1 MRSGLAS
8 SVGVQAG
15 GLGDHFQ
22 GCGWM
27 CQSDGHKTCPFED
40 TGGSTRRPVSPSP
53 LPATQCISQRRG
65 SWPLQVSGI
74 LRGDTVREVG
84 RRGFTAT
91 GPSGLSP
98 SSATSGRV
106 TSGRSLKPR
115 EAWLPLLGP

>member
-65 SWPLQVSGI
+65 SWPLQVAK
-74 LRGDTVREVG
+74 L
-84 RRGFTAT
+84 
-91 GPSGLSP
+91 SGLTFVLL
-98 SSATSGRV
+98 ASGPE
-106 TSGRSLKPR
+106 TQAIS
-115 EAWLPLLGP
+115 PLLKEVEAQWFKKTSLLVIVVQLQM